1 MCETWK
7 SQTGDRKTRKKPK
20 GNPGVEKL
28 FRH

>member
-20 GNPGVEKL
+20 GNLGVEKF